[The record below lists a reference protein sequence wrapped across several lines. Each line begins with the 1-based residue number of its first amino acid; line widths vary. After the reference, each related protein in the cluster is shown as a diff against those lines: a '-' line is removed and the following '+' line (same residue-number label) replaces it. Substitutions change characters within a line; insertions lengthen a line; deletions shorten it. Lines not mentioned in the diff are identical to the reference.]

1 MVETIEV
8 IDFKKLEEVH
18 AQKLKANAQMLP
30 EDHIVLHM
38 NNVHN
43 IIWIVLLQEVEDLKL
58 NACLISILLLVLDYL
73 QSYILL

>member
-1 MVETIEV
+1 
-8 IDFKKLEEVH
+8 
-18 AQKLKANAQMLP
+18 
-30 EDHIVLHM
+30 M

-58 NACLISILLLVLDYL
+58 NACLISILLLVFDYL